1 MKRLTPLLAII
12 GMLVFANAPASTKD
26 FALHQ
31 AVLDDDK
38 QLVKQLLNKGAA
50 IDVIGSRKY
59 GYGSALHLAVREGH
73 LDIAKLLLDRG
84 AQVDVLDPDDL
95 TPLHNAAWNGNLEMT
110 KLLLAA
116 GADINAST
124 YDGDTPLKLAQ
135 NNDQTQ
141 VAEFIQANLQPSA
154 TSEVKVESVAT
165 NDTGVI
171 DISGT
176 YTSEITHKDTYGYAQ
191 QLPRHYFGKNSN
203 IVVNIKQNGN
213 IITGTM
219 SGHSTGVIEGVIK
232 GNEIIFDWEMKPRRS
247 GGVKFGK
254 GIWVVSGDQVTLN
267 GTWKSGSSASI
278 AQPNGIWNLTKIE
291 SDAAPIPDISGTYIA
306 IYFYYI

>member
-1 MKRLTPLLAII
+1 M
-12 GMLVFANAPASTKD
+12 
-26 FALHQ
+26 
-31 AVLDDDK
+31 
-38 QLVKQLLNKGAA
+38 
-50 IDVIGSRKY
+50 
-59 GYGSALHLAVREGH
+59 
-73 LDIAKLLLDRG
+73 
-84 AQVDVLDPDDL
+84 
-95 TPLHNAAWNGNLEMT
+95 
-110 KLLLAA
+110 
-116 GADINAST
+116 
-124 YDGDTPLKLAQ
+124 
-135 NNDQTQ
+135 
-141 VAEFIQANLQPSA
+141 
-154 TSEVKVESVAT
+154 AT

-176 YTSEITHKDTYGYAQ
+176 YTSEITHKDTWGYAQ

-247 GGVKFGK
+247 GGIKFGK

-267 GTWKSGSSASI
+267 GTWKSGSSASN

-306 IYFYYI
+306 ETTYSGPNNYTRGIFKKMNGKLIVLKQTGNTITGSVGSRPDWIKGTREGNIINFYILGSNEIIGSWEFSADATNLEGN